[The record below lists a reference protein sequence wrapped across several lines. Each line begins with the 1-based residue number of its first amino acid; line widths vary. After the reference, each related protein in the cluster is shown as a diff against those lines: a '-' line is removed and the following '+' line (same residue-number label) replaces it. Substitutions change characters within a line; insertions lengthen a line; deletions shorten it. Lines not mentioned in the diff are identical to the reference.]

1 MATSRRPPKQ
11 APQRQRKDKF
21 HTEIIVNVHPL
32 EKRVAVLEDNRLV
45 ELFVERKDKQN
56 IVGNIYKGNVK
67 DVLPGMGAAFIEIG
81 LERTAFLHY
90 SDIVTDFLDIFE
102 NEKQV
107 PRLNPKDSSQIGNLL
122 KSGQE
127 IVVQVHKGP
136 IGSKGARLTGQ
147 ISIPGK
153 YLVLFPNKNKI
164 AISRRIYSQNERS
177 RIRNIL
183 SAFKDPAYGLIVRT
197 EAEGCD
203 EDELRTE
210 YNALAKTWK
219 LTEKQIKHTKP
230 PVCVF
235 EENALENYL
244 IRDLFGENVDRLV
257 IDDKAFARRIISHLE
272 DFSPEL
278 IPNVEIYKEDS
289 PIFDA
294 WGIEKKIETV
304 FHSRIYLPSG
314 GNIKIEQ
321 TEALVAIDINT
332 GSFTGKT
339 HYEETIK
346 KTNLEAAAE
355 AARQIRLRDL
365 SGVIIIDF
373 IDMISDQNKQEVLDT
388 LRRGLRRDRAKN
400 KVYSFTELGL
410 VEITRKRMRSTLIA
424 NFSDPCPTCNGSGRI
439 VSRDTMLMRIH
450 RWLNRSEYFVGNKRL
465 RIVVHPDL
473 LAHIREHSEYFS
485 AYKDQVDMESD
496 AEMRTDQ
503 FKVFKLPNLEDIT
516 SRFS

>member
-1 MATSRRPPKQ
+1 MK
-11 APQRQRKDKF
+11 KDNF
-21 HTEIIVNVHPL
+21 NTEIVVDVHPL
-32 EKRVAVLEDNRLV
+32 EKRVAVLEDNKLV
-45 ELFVERKDKQN
+45 ELFVERKDRQN
-56 IVGNIYKGNVK
+56 IVGNIYKGHVK
-67 DVLPGMGAAFIEIG
+67 DVLPGMGAAFVEIG

-90 SDIVTDFLDIFE
+90 SDIVLDFLDVFE
-102 NEKQV
+102 NEKPRQ
-107 PRLNPKDSSQIGNLL
+107 RLNPNDSSQIGNLL
-122 KSGQE
+122 KPGQE

-164 AISRRIYSQNERS
+164 AISRKIYNQGERS

-183 SAFKDPAYGLIVRT
+183 SAIKDPNYGLIVRT

-203 EDELRTE
+203 EEDFKNE
-210 YNALAKTWK
+210 YNALAKTWR
-219 LTEKQIKHTKP
+219 LTEKQIKYGKEP
-230 PVCVF
+230 ICVF

-244 IRDLFGENVDRLV
+244 IRDLFGEHVDRLV
-257 IDDKAFARRIISHLE
+257 VNDKHFYKSILGYLEEVSPDLIS
-272 DFSPEL
+272 
-278 IPNVEIYKEDS
+278 NVELYKEDS

-346 KTNLEAAAE
+346 RTNIEAAAE
-355 AARQIRLRDL
+355 CARQIRLRDL

-373 IDMISDQNKQEVLDT
+373 IDMISDANKQEVLDT
-388 LRRGLRRDRAKN
+388 LKKGLRRDRAKN
-400 KVYSFTELGL
+400 KVYSFTDLGL
-410 VEITRKRMRSTLIA
+410 VEVTRKRMRSTLIA
-424 NFSDPCPTCNGSGRI
+424 NFSDPCPYCNGSGRVI
-439 VSRDTMLMRIH
+439 SRDAMTMRIH
-450 RWLNRSEYFVGNKRL
+450 RWLSRAEYFTRNKKL
-465 RIVVHPDL
+465 RIIVNPDL
-473 LAHIREHSEYFS
+473 LSHIRSHEEYFIAFKEQIEFAS
-485 AYKDQVDMESD
+485 E
-496 AEMRTDQ
+496 AEMRIDN
-503 FKVFKLPNLEDIT
+503 FRVHKLPGMEDIT
-516 SRFS
+516 NKFN

>member
-1 MATSRRPPKQ
+1 M
-11 APQRQRKDKF
+11 RKDKYN
-21 HTEIIVNVHPL
+21 TEIIVNVHPL
-32 EKRVAVLEDNRLV
+32 EKRVAVLEDNKLV

-56 IVGNIYKGNVK
+56 IVGNIYKGFVK

-90 SDIVTDFLDIFE
+90 SDIVLDFLDIFE
-102 NEKQV
+102 NEKQR
-107 PRLNPKDSSQIGNLL
+107 PRFNPKDSSQISNLL

-127 IVVQVHKGP
+127 IVVQIHKGP

-153 YLVLFPNKNKI
+153 YLVLFPNKHKI
-164 AISRRIYSQNERS
+164 AISRKIYSQNERN
-177 RIRNIL
+177 RIRNVL
-183 SAFKDPAYGLIVRT
+183 TSFKDQNFGLIVRT

-203 EDELRTE
+203 EDDLRNE
-210 YNALAKTWK
+210 YNALVKTWK
-219 LTEKQIKHTKP
+219 LTDKQIKNVKGP
-230 PVCVF
+230 ICVF

-257 IDDKAFARRIISHLE
+257 IDDKAFAKGIIRHLE
-272 DFSPEL
+272 DFSPDL
-278 IPNVEIYKEDS
+278 IPAVEIYKEDS

-294 WGIEKKIETV
+294 WGIEKKIDTI

-346 KTNLEAAAE
+346 RTNVEAAAE

-373 IDMISDQNKQEVLDT
+373 IDMVNEQNKQEVLET
-388 LRRGLRRDRAKN
+388 LRKGLKRDRAKN
-400 KVYSFTELGL
+400 KVYNFTELGL
-410 VEITRKRMRSTLIA
+410 VEVTRKRMRSTLIA
-424 NFSDPCPTCNGSGRI
+424 KFSDPCPTCNGSGRV
-439 VSRDTMLMRIH
+439 VSKDTMLMRIH
-450 RWLNRSEYFVGNKRL
+450 RWLGRSDYFIRNKKL
-465 RIVVHPDL
+465 RIVVHPEL
-473 LAHIREHSEYFS
+473 LEHIKENSSYFS
-485 AYKDQVDMESD
+485 AYKDQVETQADPDM
-496 AEMRTDQ
+496 RIDQ
-503 FKVFKLPNLEDIT
+503 FKVYKLPGLEDIT

>member
-1 MATSRRPPKQ
+1 MQKPPANTKKN
-11 APQRQRKDKF
+11 RF

-32 EKRVAVLEDNRLV
+32 EKRVAVLEDSRLV

-56 IVGNIYKGNVK
+56 IVGNIYKGHVK

-102 NEKQV
+102 NDRQRA
-107 PRLNPKDSSQIGNLL
+107 RLNPKDSSQIGNLL
-122 KSGQE
+122 KAGQE

-153 YLVLFPNKNKI
+153 YLVLFPNKSKI
-164 AISRRIYSQNERS
+164 AISRKIYNQHERS

-183 SAFKDPAYGLIVRT
+183 NSFKDPNIGLIVRT

-203 EDELRTE
+203 EDDLRTE

-219 LTEKQIKHTKP
+219 LTEKQIKYAKEP
-230 PVCVF
+230 ICVF

-244 IRDLFGENVDRLV
+244 IRDLFGEHVDRLV
-257 IDDKAFARRIISHLE
+257 IDDKAFARSIVRHLE

-278 IPNVEIYKEDS
+278 INNVEIYKEDS

-294 WGIEKKIETV
+294 WSIEKKIETI

-314 GNIKIEQ
+314 GNIKIEH

-346 KTNLEAAAE
+346 RTNIEAAAE

-373 IDMISDQNKQEVLDT
+373 IDMVSEQNKQEVLDT
-388 LRRGLRRDRAKN
+388 LKAGLRRDRAKN
-400 KVYSFTELGL
+400 KVYNFTELGL

-424 NFSDPCPTCNGSGRI
+424 NYSNTCPTCNGSGRVI
-439 VSRDTMLMRIH
+439 SHDAMLMRIH
-450 RWLNRSEYFVGNKRL
+450 RWLNRAEYFVKNSRL

-473 LAHIREHSEYFS
+473 QDHIRFNKEYFM
-485 AYKDQVDMESD
+485 AYRDQIDIESD
-496 AEMRTDQ
+496 PEMRTDQ
-503 FKVFKLPNLEDIT
+503 FKVFKLPFQEDIT
-516 SRFS
+516 SKFS